1 MVLWQPKAWCDR
13 PIALEW
19 AKLVFKKVIDADS
32 AAGVCES
39 EDSYLLIQDNL
50 DSQKQPEYGTS
61 TSSRSFKP
69 TTTRPRGAAEQHGRE
84 RACVCVNVNEWKSV
98 QTPDI
103 DKSEL

>member
-1 MVLWQPKAWCDR
+1 M
-13 PIALEW
+13 
-19 AKLVFKKVIDADS
+19 IDADS
-32 AAGVCES
+32 CAAGVCES

-69 TTTRPRGAAEQHGRE
+69 TTTRPRGAAEQHGRDG
-84 RACVCVNVNEWKSV
+84 ACVCVNVNEWKSV